1 MLSGLKNVDFFQ
13 KKDYTLGT
21 MPKGKPI
28 SIKNKLI
35 VQKYGGSS
43 VADVERIEHV
53 AERVISYADR
63 GNSVV
68 VVISAMGDTTDDLV
82 ALARRINP
90 VPPEREMDM
99 LMSTGEQ
106 ISSALLA
113 MAIHK
118 RGKTA
123 ISFTGPQV
131 GIITDTDHTQAK
143 ILKIETARLKKELTK
158 KNIVIVAGFQGLS
171 TALEITTLGRG
182 GSDLSAVALAVAL
195 KADICEIYTDVDGIY
210 TADPRLVPT
219 ARKLKYITF
228 DEMLELAA
236 RGAQVMHSRAVE
248 VAKKFNIPLHVRSS
262 FSQKEGTII
271 MQKPP
276 VIEEPVVRGVALAA
290 NEAKVTVCDVPDKP
304 GIAARV
310 FTQLAM
316 ANINVDMIVQN
327 VSHKKM
333 TDISFTVSQKDL
345 SKTLKISK
353 KISQEIGAGG
363 VLFDENIAK
372 VSVVGVGMKS
382 HSGVAASCFSVL
394 ARNKINI
401 DMISTSEISIACVV
415 KKDVGKQALKILHDA
430 FSLSKIKG

>member
-1 MLSGLKNVDFFQ
+1 MKLKV
-13 KKDYTLGT
+13 
-21 MPKGKPI
+21 
-28 SIKNKLI
+28 KNKLI

-43 VADVERIEHV
+43 VANPERIERV
-53 AERVISYADR
+53 AERIISYAEG
-63 GNSVV
+63 GNRVV
-68 VVISAMGDTTDDLV
+68 VVISAMGDTTDDLI
-82 ALARRINP
+82 ALARQINP
-90 VPPEREMDM
+90 EPSEREMDM
-99 LMSTGEQ
+99 LISTGEQ

-118 RGKTA
+118 RGKAA

-143 ILKIETARLKKELTK
+143 ILKIETARLKRELTK
-158 KNIVIVAGFQGLS
+158 GKIVIVAGFQGLS

-195 KADICEIYTDVDGIY
+195 NAGICEIYTDVDGIY
-210 TADPRLVPT
+210 TADPRFVPE
-219 ARKLKYITF
+219 AHKLKYITF

-262 FSQKEGTII
+262 FSKKEGTII

-276 VIEEPVVRGVALAA
+276 TIEEPVVRGVALAV
-290 NEAKVTVCDVPDKP
+290 NEAKITVCDVPDKP

-310 FTQLAM
+310 FTQLAL
-316 ANINVDMIVQN
+316 AKINVDMIVQN
-327 VSHKKM
+327 VSHKKT
-333 TDISFTVSQKDL
+333 TDISFTVPQKDL
-345 SKTLKISK
+345 ARTLKISK

-372 VSVVGVGMKS
+372 VSVVGVGMRS
-382 HSGVAASCFSVL
+382 HSGVAARCFSVL
-394 ARNKINI
+394 ARHKINI

-415 KKDVGKQALKILHDA
+415 KKDLGKKALKILHNA
-430 FSLSKIKG
+430 FNLGEIKG